1 MGSKVMYRL
10 AQLISLLSNPLIV
23 LFPVPFLLIYRVNGD
38 IAAASQWTF
47 ITFIFVLL
55 VAIYILLNVEW
66 GKFSDFDVSKR
77 EQRPVLFH
85 FSGIIVI
92 FYTLS
97 LLVLNGPRVLYITVF
112 GIILGVI
119 LLSFIN
125 QYIKA
130 SIHLATLTS
139 VLVMVIIFY
148 KVSLLSLFLIP
159 IVAWSR
165 IKINRHSLMETI
177 TGTVFGFLLTLLM
190 YTTLKYVMGFS
201 L

>member
-1 MGSKVMYRL
+1 MYRL

-38 IAAASQWTF
+38 ITAASQWTF

-139 VLVMVIIFY
+139 VLIMVIIFY

-165 IKINRHSLMETI
+165 IKINRHSLIETI